1 MNDRRECIMRRS
13 IIVIGILTAFCARS
27 APVAMESG
35 RSVNN
40 MQILYEKVTADKRL
54 LVATNME
61 LSEVEGKGFWPLYE
75 AYQRDLQGLTDRR
88 QRLIEEYTKQ
98 YGAISDDM
106 ARELLEDYVLIERDR
121 QKFREYY
128 LAKFRQVL
136 PEKKVVRYYQLEN
149 KIEAAITYDL
159 AARIPFIE

>member
-1 MNDRRECIMRRS
+1 MRRS

-27 APVAMESG
+27 APVATEPV
-35 RSVNN
+35 RPAYN

-54 LVATNME
+54 FVATNME
-61 LSEVEGKGFWPLYE
+61 LSEAEGKGFWPLYE
-75 AYQRDLQGLTDRR
+75 AYQKDLQGLTDRF
-88 QRLIEEYTKQ
+88 QRLIEEYTKHF
-98 YGAISDDM
+98 GAISDDM
-106 ARELLEDYVLIERDR
+106 ARKLLEDYVLIERDR

-128 LAKFRQVL
+128 LARFRHVL

-149 KIEAAITYDL
+149 KIEAAISYDL

>member
-1 MNDRRECIMRRS
+1 
-13 IIVIGILTAFCARS
+13 
-27 APVAMESG
+27 
-35 RSVNN
+35 
-40 MQILYEKVTADKRL
+40 
-54 LVATNME
+54 
-61 LSEVEGKGFWPLYE
+61 
-75 AYQRDLQGLTDRR
+75 
-88 QRLIEEYTKQ
+88 
-98 YGAISDDM
+98 M

-149 KIEAAITYDL
+149 KIEAVITYDL

>member
-1 MNDRRECIMRRS
+1 MRRS
-13 IIVIGILTAFCARS
+13 IIVIGILTAFWARS
-27 APVAMESG
+27 APVATEPV
-35 RSVNN
+35 RPAYN

-54 LVATNME
+54 FVATNME
-61 LSEVEGKGFWPLYE
+61 LSEAEGKGFWPLYE
-75 AYQRDLQGLTDRR
+75 AYQKDLQGLTDRL
-88 QRLIEEYTKQ
+88 QRLIKEYTKHF
-98 YGAISDDM
+98 GAISDDM

-128 LAKFRQVL
+128 LARFRHVL